1 MVRIWSV
8 ALFPQGL
15 PAPRRQIFLA
25 VPWWSSSSWLT
36 SLAGA
41 ACTARQ
47 PPTAF
52 SCICLYFGM
61 LALSTR
67 YDAVGPSAGSL
78 CLRSAPL
85 VEARIRPRSRKS
97 AYTTPC
103 PLHARISCLISCCL
117 HPSGP
122 NLDQWGGS
130 PTIHYSPIPTNL
142 PPKRGQRSYKRS
154 YPKGDRVRNTPTQKG
169 TEFTQTLLPKR
180 GRSSHKP
187 PTQKGTE
194 VTQTLLPKGDRVS
207 HTPTPKGRRVA
218 HAPNPKGGQSCT
230 QTSNPK
236 GDRGSANTPTPRG

>member
-8 ALFPQGL
+8 ALFSQGL

-25 VPWWSSSSWLT
+25 LPWWSSSSWLT

-142 PPKRGQRSYKRS
+142 PTKRGQRSSKRS

-194 VTQTLLPKGDRVS
+194 VTQTLLPKR
-207 HTPTPKGRRVA
+207 
-218 HAPNPKGGQSCT
+218 GQSFTHPDPKRAKGCT
-230 QTSNPK
+230 CSQPERGTELHTNLQPK
-236 GDRGSANTPTPRG
+236 RGQR